1 MNIDRKFMLLGM
13 AVVLGSLLLFLTCA
27 PPKTEPVKTGTIPD
41 GEVRPGQVGPG
52 LSPGIRLG
60 GCKSKHPKPPT
71 SKYKMTTRL
80 DRRRTWTS

>member
-41 GEVRPGQVGPG
+41 GEIDPAKWGQVYP
-52 LSPGIRLG
+52 LEYDRW
-60 GCKSKHPKPPT
+60 KKTEEAKP
-71 SKYKMTTRL
+71 L
-80 DRRRTWTS
+80 DQ